1 MANPYRTLSH
11 KGRILIYLR
20 ARQPRYISSVE
31 LDRQAIE
38 WGAKGGTVDRRCR
51 ELERDGRIE
60 KKLVDGI
67 VHYRLTQAETYIPAK
82 TSYLDKLDK
91 EEERQ
96 RQVQLI

>member
-1 MANPYRTLSH
+1 MANPYRTITH

-20 ARQPRYISSVE
+20 ARQPRYISSAELEHQGVE
-31 LDRQAIE
+31 WA
-38 WGAKGGTVDRRCR
+38 AKPSTIGRRCR
-51 ELERDGRIE
+51 ELQQDGRIE
-60 KKLVDGI
+60 EKLINGI

-96 RQVQLI
+96 RQVSFI